1 MINSRYVT
9 EIGALSF
16 NHVGEELCGDHI
28 EVTSPDESTK
38 ILVLADGLGS
48 GVKAN
53 ILSTLTS
60 KMLSSMIAGDISIKE
75 CIRCIANTLPVC
87 KVRKVAYST
96 FTIIKVKDNKY
107 VDIYNF
113 DNPTPFL
120 IHDGKVMELSYSST
134 VIDNKTIY
142 HAKYEASLYDT
153 FILMSDGVK
162 FAGVGETLN
171 FGWDMP
177 QIKDYMGIIYQKDYS
192 AKALATELASQC
204 NELYN
209 CRPGDDT
216 TVAVVRIRERK
227 QVNLLFGPAT
237 NKEDDEKMLSL
248 FFAKEGIH
256 IVSGGTTGKV
266 VAKYLGKNIV
276 LNDIDLSNKDIPP
289 TSYIEGVDL
298 VTEGIITM
306 NKVLEYASNYL
317 DDNSEYKNWLIK
329 QDGASL
335 IAQYLFEQAT
345 DINFFVGCAV
355 NTAHQGE
362 NSGIDFAAKMHL
374 IDDLADKLKKMNKN
388 VRVSYF

>member
-1 MINSRYVT
+1 MTSSRYIT
-9 EIGALSF
+9 EIGYLSF

-28 EVTSPDESTK
+28 EVTSKDESTK

-53 ILSTLTS
+53 KLSTLTS
-60 KMLSSMIAGDISIKE
+60 KMLSGMIAGYISIKE

-96 FTIIKVKDNKY
+96 FTIIKIKDNKY

-162 FAGVGETLN
+162 YAGVGETLN

-177 QIKDYMGIIYQKDYS
+177 QIKEYMGVIYQKEYS
-192 AKALATELASQC
+192 AKALATELANQC

-209 CRPGDDT
+209 FRPGDDT
-216 TVAVVRIRERK
+216 TVAVVRIRERE
-227 QVNLLFGPAT
+227 QVNLLIGPAT
-237 NKEDDEKMLSL
+237 NKEDDDKMLSL
-248 FFAKEGIH
+248 FFAKEGVH
-256 IVSGGTTGKV
+256 IVSGGTTGKIT
-266 VAKYLGKNIV
+266 ARYLGKNMV
-276 LNDIDLSNKDIPP
+276 LNDDNFDKEIPP

-298 VTEGIITM
+298 VTEGIITI
-306 NKVLEYASNYL
+306 NKVLEYANNYL
-317 DDNSEYKNWLIK
+317 KDNSEYKTWLFK
-329 QDGASL
+329 QDGASS
-335 IAQYLFEQAT
+335 IAQYLFELAT
-345 DINFFVGCAV
+345 DINFFVGCAM
-355 NTAHQGE
+355 NIAHQGE
-362 NSGIDFAAKMHL
+362 ESGINFATKMHL
-374 IDDLADKLKKMNKN
+374 IDDLANKLKLMGKN

>member
-1 MINSRYVT
+1 MINSRLIT
-9 EIGALSF
+9 EIGYLSF

-28 EVTSPDESTK
+28 EVASPDESTK

-87 KVRKVAYST
+87 KERKVAYST
-96 FTIIKVKDNKY
+96 FTIIKIKDNQY

-120 IHDGKVMELSYSST
+120 IHNGKVMDLSYSST

-162 FAGVGETLN
+162 YAGVGETLN
-171 FGWDMP
+171 FGWDLP
-177 QIKDYMGIIYQKDYS
+177 QIKDYMNIIYQKELS

-209 CRPGDDT
+209 FRPGDDT

-227 QVNLLFGPAT
+227 QVNLMIGPAT
-237 NKEDDEKMLSL
+237 NKEDDNKMASL
-248 FFAKEGIH
+248 FFAKEGVH
-256 IVSGGTTGKV
+256 IVSGGTTGKII
-266 VAKYLGKNIV
+266 ARYLGKNMV
-276 LNDIDLSNKDIPP
+276 LDNNYIDKEVPP
-289 TSYIEGVDL
+289 IAKIEGVDL
-298 VTEGIITM
+298 VTEGIITI
-306 NKVLEYASNYL
+306 NKVLEYANNYL
-317 DDNSEYKNWLIK
+317 KDNSEYKTWIFK
-329 QDGASL
+329 QDGASF

-345 DINFFVGCAV
+345 DINFFVGCAM
-355 NTAHQGE
+355 NIAHQGE
-362 NSGIDFAAKMHL
+362 ETGINFATKMHL
-374 IDDLADKLKKMNKN
+374 IDDLTDKLKKMGKN